1 MENNN
6 GIRSVLSGLICILL
20 LAAGGCRTQRVLDKS
35 PLVPLSDNALMELV
49 QMHTFSFNSL
59 NGKLSVT
66 AESDI
71 QSGSFK
77 VNLRMATDSVIWMSI
92 TPALGIEAARLLL
105 EPDSLRFIDK
115 MKNNYY
121 AGSFDILDSLINYY
135 AEFEL
140 VENLLT
146 GNPIQIDPEEKYN
159 SSVDGLNYV
168 LTTKSKRKVRKSVE
182 IVEGPFGVP
191 SLDVLK
197 ERKFEKAK
205 DKYEQ
210 DDLILK
216 RYFIRPG
223 DFVVVRSQIDDIL
236 YKRSLRVDYEEF
248 EEVDGQMFPM
258 KITIRASSPNQ
269 SAKFDL
275 SYSRIRLNES
285 QSYPF
290 KIPDK
295 YTPIR

>member
-1 MENNN
+1 M
-6 GIRSVLSGLICILL
+6 RVRRALMACICILL
-20 LAAGGCRTQRVLDKS
+20 LASAGCRTKRVLDKS

-49 QMHTFSFNSL
+49 QMHTFSFTSL
-59 NGKLSVT
+59 NGKMSVS
-66 AESDI
+66 AKSDI
-71 QSGSFK
+71 QNGSFK
-77 VNLRMATDSVIWMSI
+77 INLRMASDSAIWMSI
-92 TPALGIEAARLLL
+92 TPALGIEAARVLLR
-105 EPDSLRFIDK
+105 PDSLMFIDK

-121 AGSFDILDSLINYY
+121 EGTFDILDSLINYY

-159 SSVDGLNYV
+159 ASVDGLNYL
-168 LTTKSKRKVRKSVE
+168 LTTKTKRKVRKSVE
-182 IVEGPFGVP
+182 IVENIYGMP
-191 SLDVLK
+191 SLGVVK

-205 DKYEQ
+205 DKYDE

-216 RYFIRPG
+216 RYYVRPG
-223 DFVVVRSQIDDIL
+223 DFRVVRSQIDDVL

-248 EEVDGQMFPM
+248 EEVDGQLFPM

-290 KIPDK
+290 RIPDK

>member
-1 MENNN
+1 
-6 GIRSVLSGLICILL
+6 
-20 LAAGGCRTQRVLDKS
+20 
-35 PLVPLSDNALMELV
+35 
-49 QMHTFSFNSL
+49 MHTFSFNSL